1 MMTVQRVEK
10 HKIKPSNK
18 YYAMLDNFCFLSKN
32 LYNHAN
38 YILRQKFINL
48 HKAVPRNLDKILKSD
63 EGYPDYRAMP
73 TAQSAQQVLQ
83 LLDQNWKSFLSPSKT
98 GQKEAKDKIF
108 QLLM

>member
-48 HKAVPRNLDKILKSD
+48 HKAVPYRDLYNILKSD
-63 EGYPDYRAMP
+63 DGYPNYRAMP
-73 TAQSAQQVLQ
+73 TAQSAQQVLR
-83 LLDQNWKSFLSPSKT
+83 LLDKNWKSFLSPSKT
-98 GQKEAKDKIF
+98 GQKKPR
-108 QLLM
+108 

>member
-1 MMTVQRVEK
+1 MQRVEK

-83 LLDQNWKSFLSPSKT
+83 LLDKNWKSFLSPSKT